1 MIPTELDKQLILQTS
16 HNIKIKLEVLNE
28 YLQVIDE
35 IEGQATSM
43 NIGISATSDIRRT
56 CNLTIH
62 VTDDSFSAENFE
74 VEYLDRL
81 IRVSI
86 GLHDGMVSHPIST
99 PSIDDLE
106 LSFDGEDSDKFS
118 ILDGDLLYDG
128 DNIYSII
135 GHNLYADV
143 RYKGAQDG
151 LEPSYQWYLVGSFL
165 LDTDSYDYDAVTSD
179 LSMNLVDMMAAT
191 MDVRGS
197 QIGSGI
203 LIPYEANARAAIL
216 ATVANFSP
224 FAFYDADELPDVIPF
239 DQEFEPGAYPYAI
252 LRQLLDLYPYYDMYY
267 SPDGVFTVKPIPTG
281 IGDDVLVD
289 KAFMDQIIISERR
302 SGSMR
307 NIKNTTEI
315 WGAELDATYMA
326 HEVTHEGDTFHIIHT
341 APVEALVADTM
352 FMFSPPLS
360 SIVGQRI
367 KIDDTAVAP
376 LLDGNGNA
384 LTLGAVAANRLYV
397 IKYSPTQDGETLTPR
412 FLLQGEAIIH
422 VIVKEVNE
430 MPDAAYI
437 AADKINN
444 NCNDIQY
451 IVNPD
456 SPFACDRGGLDYDK
470 GEIRQ
475 VFSGGEY
482 SQIYTTQLA
491 FERAAY
497 ENWLKTR
504 LQTETEIECL
514 LVPWMD
520 VNTKIEYTSPI
531 TGVAR
536 EYLVKEISMNPTEF
550 TMSLKLAR
558 FYPYY
563 PWL

>member
-35 IEGQATSM
+35 IDGQATSM
-43 NIGISATSDIRRT
+43 NVDISATSDIRRT

-62 VTDDSFSAENFE
+62 VTDGNFSAENFE

-86 GLHDGMVSHPIST
+86 GL
-99 PSIDDLE
+99 
-106 LSFDGEDSDKFS
+106 
-118 ILDGDLLYDG
+118 
-128 DNIYSII
+128 
-135 GHNLYADV
+135 
-143 RYKGAQDG
+143 QDG
-151 LEPSYQWYLVGSFL
+151 LGMSYQWYLIGSFL
-165 LDTDSYDYDAVTSD
+165 LDTDSYNFDAVTSE

-203 LIPYEANARAAIL
+203 LIPYEANARAVIL

-239 DQEFEPGAYPYAI
+239 DQEFEPGAYPYTI

-289 KAFMDQIIISERR
+289 KSFMDQIIISERR

-326 HEVTHEGDTFHIIHT
+326 HEVLHEGDTFHIIHT

-360 SIVGQRI
+360 SIVGQKI

-376 LLDGNGNA
+376 LLGGNGNA
-384 LTLGAVAANRLYV
+384 LTLGAVAANKLYV
-397 IKYSPTQDGETLTPR
+397 AKYSPTQDGETLTPK

-422 VIVKEVNE
+422 VVVKEVNE

-531 TGVAR
+531 TGIAR
-536 EYLVKEISMNPTEF
+536 QYLVKEVSMNPTEF